1 MIEHVLPRP
10 VVVAEHFGDTPDEG
24 LFPEERALMAGVGAG
39 RRREFTTVR
48 HCARLALRELGVAPA
63 PLLPDAE
70 GAPRW
75 PAGTVGSMTH
85 CRGYRAAVAA
95 RRAEV
100 RALGIDAEPHRPLR
114 EGVLA
119 SVALPEER
127 AHQAALVRLD
137 AAIRWDRLL
146 FCAKEAT
153 FKAWF
158 PGNARAG
165 PVRPSSLHDIHV
177 ILRPAVPDRHRNGG
191 TFHAQVL
198 PGRPGATAFQGHW
211 LATENFLLTA
221 VAVPAPPP
229 GRL

>member
-1 MIEHVLPRP
+1 MK
-10 VVVAEHFGDTPDEG
+10 
-24 LFPEERALMAGVGAG
+24 GVGAG

-48 HCARLALRELGVAPA
+48 HCARVALGALGVAPA

-95 RRAEV
+95 RRTDV

-114 EGVLA
+114 AGVLA

-127 AHQAALVRLD
+127 ERQAALLLLAPSVH
-137 AAIRWDRLL
+137 WDRLL
-146 FCAKEAT
+146 FCAKEAA

-158 PGNARAG
+158 PEGVRSGPAR
-165 PVRPSSLHDIHV
+165 PRSLHDIRV
-177 ILRPAVPDRHRNGG
+177 TLRPAPPGHRPDRGA
-191 TFHAQVL
+191 FDAEVL
-198 PGRPGATAFQGHW
+198 PGRPGSARFPGRW
-211 LATENFLLTA
+211 LATEDFLLAA
-221 VAVPAPPP
+221 VADLVTPSAC
-229 GRL
+229 L